1 MKLSIKDIALIAM
14 MVAIIEVCK
23 VSLSFLPNIELTTF
37 WLIMFTRFFG
47 KKIIYVVPI
56 FIIIEGAI
64 YGMNI
69 WWIMYLVVW
78 PLLVFIS
85 YLFKER
91 KSIWFWSIFSGMFGL
106 FFGALC
112 TIPYI
117 IVNAFSTGLS
127 TGIKLGIAWW
137 IAGIPWD
144 LVHGI
149 GNFVLMFVLHIPVT
163 VVLYK
168 TRTVNKELQ

>member
-1 MKLSIKDIALIAM
+1 MKLSIKDITLIAM

-23 VSLSFLPNIELTTF
+23 ITLSFLPNIELTTF
-37 WLIMFTRFFG
+37 WLIMFTKFFG

-85 YLFKER
+85 YLFKEC

-117 IVNAFSTGLS
+117 IVTAFSTGLS
-127 TGIKLGIAWW
+127 TGIKLGFAWW

-149 GNFVLMFVLHIPVT
+149 GNFALMLIFYIPITLVLNNTKILNNVI
-163 VVLYK
+163 
-168 TRTVNKELQ
+168 Q

>member
-1 MKLSIKDIALIAM
+1 MKVSIKDITLIAM

-23 VSLSFLPNIELTTF
+23 VTMSFLPNIELTTF
-37 WLIMFTRFFG
+37 WLITFTKFFG
-47 KKIIYVVPI
+47 KKIIYVVPV

-69 WWIMYLVVW
+69 WWIMYLLVW
-78 PLLVFIS
+78 PLLVLIS
-85 YLFKER
+85 YLFKEC

-117 IVNAFSTGLS
+117 IVTAFSTGLS

-144 LVHGI
+144 VVHCV
-149 GNFVLMFVLHIPVT
+149 GNFVLML
-163 VVLYK
+163 VLYVPITLVFIK
-168 TRTVNKELQ
+168 LKKYCKE